1 MPELGWCNQH
11 GLLPQVLTTHSEKK
25 GRGQHCVN
33 RTLSCV
39 AARDLGTS
47 LTCSRHTFL
56 SQLINVEG
64 PGPRMDSG
72 PKGGELLL
80 GRLSVS

>member
-1 MPELGWCNQH
+1 MVQSAWVVASSPYN
-11 GLLPQVLTTHSEKK
+11 TFRKK

-72 PKGGELLL
+72 QEGGELL